1 MKYKITFTLILLYN
15 LVLSQNLSPAPNSEA
30 GMLANAKGGSP
41 MLNLVMM
48 ELRNNESNNAVNKT
62 LGTPYSNDKFIK
74 SKIYYDNDLQGE
86 FFVRYN
92 ALNSSVEIKKSQQ
105 SEEKPQQLLA
115 DKKITIKYLDKELR
129 FTTYINKK
137 KKTKNGYLSL
147 IVDGEN
153 YQLYHKLAVKYSEGK
168 TAANSM
174 VASIPNKYTHFEEY
188 YYHKKELNHIDYL
201 PLRKGNFLKQFSK
214 INKEKIKEF
223 ISKNSLSTTKEKDLI
238 AIFNYINK
246 L

>member
-1 MKYKITFTLILLYN
+1 MKNIMNIILILKCT
-15 LVLSQNLSPAPNSEA
+15 LVLSQNLSPAPNGEA

-48 ELRNNESNNAVNKT
+48 ELRNNESNDAVNKT

-74 SKIYYDNDLQGE
+74 SKIYYDKDLQGE

-92 ALNSSVEIKKSQQ
+92 ALNSSIELKKSLQ

-115 DKKITIKYLDKELR
+115 DKKNIIKYLNKELR

-147 IVDGEN
+147 IADGKK

-168 TAANSM
+168 AAVNSM

-201 PLRKGNFLKQFSK
+201 PLGKKKVLKQFTK
-214 INKEKIKEF
+214 MDKEKIKEF
-223 ISKNSLSTTKEKDLI
+223 ISKNKLTTNKEKDLI
-238 AIFNYINK
+238 AIFNYINT

>member
-1 MKYKITFTLILLYN
+1 MKYKITIPFILLYN
-15 LVLSQNLSPAPNSEA
+15 LVLSQNLSPAPNGEA

-74 SKIYYDNDLQGE
+74 SKIYYDHDLQGE

-92 ALNSSVEIKKSQQ
+92 ALNSSIELKKSLE

-115 DKKITIKYLDKELR
+115 DKKIIIKYLNKELR

-147 IVDGEN
+147 IADGKN
-153 YQLYHKLAVKYSEGK
+153 YKLYHRLAVKFSEGK
-168 TAANSM
+168 AAANSM
-174 VASIPNKYTHFEEY
+174 VVSIPSKFTHFEEY
-188 YYHKKELNHIDYL
+188 YFQKVELNHIDFL
-201 PLRKGNFLKQFSK
+201 PLKKAKFLKQFDK
-214 INKEKIKEF
+214 KNKNVIEEF
-223 ISKNSLSTTKEKDLI
+223 IEKNSLNTNKEENLI
-238 AIFNYINK
+238 TIFNYINT